1 MVSRKRILGLALFI
15 LAAGL
20 AFSAAYLAANW
31 VESRSK
37 SAVERVMTLQGYEW
51 VNVSVDGLQLRLEG
65 TAENEANRF
74 RALTLAGSAVD
85 PDRVQ
90 DAMKVQDQNLSA
102 PPRFSVEILRNNDG
116 VSVIGLI
123 PASTDRQT
131 ILTAISEMAGGTKV
145 TDLLETAD
153 YAAPENW
160 NVSLAFGLE
169 ALEQLNRSK
178 ISISANR
185 IAVTAITDSK
195 EEKENFETN
204 LRKNAPSKV
213 ALVLNINAPR
223 PVITPFTT
231 RFSIDHAG
239 FTFDTCAADTAKAR
253 NEILS
258 AALSAGADSTQSC
271 TIGLGVPSPTWSAAV
286 KIGIE
291 KLAELGG
298 GTITYSDADVSLV
311 ALDTTPEADFDRVVG
326 ELKAALPEVFSLDAV
341 LPKVVVLDGTGS
353 DPALIEFFATKS
365 PEGQVQLR
373 GRLADERQQST
384 VTSFAQAR
392 FGADAVYSA
401 TRLDTDLPDGWAL
414 RVLAGVE
421 AMSMLTHGV
430 LIVQPE
436 FVELKGESHVE
447 TVNDDVAR
455 LLGEKL
461 GEGQN
466 YRLNI
471 TYVEPPLPEDAP
483 KSPEV
488 CITNISTA
496 LASRKIAFAPG
507 AADIEATSLS
517 TIDKLAEAF
526 QGCSEVAMEIGGH
539 TDSQGRETMNL
550 NLSQQ
555 RADAVLNGLLARG
568 VLTSNLTAKGYG
580 ETVPIADNGTEEG
593 REENRRIEFV
603 LVKETSEGE
612 AETTATETSEPET
625 TETENE

>member
-195 EEKENFETN
+195 EEKEKE
-204 LRKNAPSKV
+204 R
-213 ALVLNINAPR
+213 
-223 PVITPFTT
+223 
-231 RFSIDHAG
+231 D
-239 FTFDTCAADTAKAR
+239 
-253 NEILS
+253 
-258 AALSAGADSTQSC
+258 
-271 TIGLGVPSPTWSAAV
+271 
-286 KIGIE
+286 IE
-291 KLAELGG
+291 KL
-298 GTITYSDADVSLV
+298 
-311 ALDTTPEADFDRVVG
+311 
-326 ELKAALPEVFSLDAV
+326 
-341 LPKVVVLDGTGS
+341 
-353 DPALIEFFATKS
+353 
-365 PEGQVQLR
+365 
-373 GRLADERQQST
+373 
-384 VTSFAQAR
+384 
-392 FGADAVYSA
+392 
-401 TRLDTDLPDGWAL
+401 TD
-414 RVLAGVE
+414 
-421 AMSMLTHGV
+421 
-430 LIVQPE
+430 
-436 FVELKGESHVE
+436 
-447 TVNDDVAR
+447 
-455 LLGEKL
+455 
-461 GEGQN
+461 
-466 YRLNI
+466 
-471 TYVEPPLPEDAP
+471 
-483 KSPEV
+483 
-488 CITNISTA
+488 C
-496 LASRKIAFAPG
+496 
-507 AADIEATSLS
+507 
-517 TIDKLAEAF
+517 
-526 QGCSEVAMEIGGH
+526 
-539 TDSQGRETMNL
+539 
-550 NLSQQ
+550 
-555 RADAVLNGLLARG
+555 
-568 VLTSNLTAKGYG
+568 YG
-580 ETVPIADNGTEEG
+580 
-593 REENRRIEFV
+593 
-603 LVKETSEGE
+603 
-612 AETTATETSEPET
+612 
-625 TETENE
+625 